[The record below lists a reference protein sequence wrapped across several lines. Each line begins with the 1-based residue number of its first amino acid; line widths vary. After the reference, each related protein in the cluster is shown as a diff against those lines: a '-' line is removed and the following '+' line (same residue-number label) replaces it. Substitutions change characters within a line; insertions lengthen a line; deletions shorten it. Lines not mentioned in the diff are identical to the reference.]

1 MNDPD
6 PSYEHY
12 NPNFLEYEVRGFID
26 KINMLN
32 GHSKEMLLQAKRKA
46 GAWYII
52 VIFNWLVDGRGSY
65 SGKSCGCWRWSSRQ
79 NMSTHQVSPIIS
91 SAIRKTSSLPNTC
104 RQYLITTLQQWRS
117 MARWSIW
124 DCGIQQDNRN
134 TIDWDLSPI
143 QTQMSSSSFS
153 QL

>member
-46 GAWYII
+46 GA
-52 VIFNWLVDGRGSY
+52 
-65 SGKSCGCWRWSSRQ
+65 
-79 NMSTHQVSPIIS
+79 
-91 SAIRKTSSLPNTC
+91 
-104 RQYLITTLQQWRS
+104 
-117 MARWSIW
+117 
-124 DCGIQQDNRN
+124 
-134 TIDWDLSPI
+134 
-143 QTQMSSSSFS
+143 
-153 QL
+153 